1 MCSYIQHIA
10 RLIHM
15 PVYTSLLLWQ
25 YRAYVMDSVS
35 SGQAIIT
42 SHRHSWLYIHYWV
55 RSKCPGVLISEVVKY
70 KNVVFETDDVY
81 RGVET

>member
-1 MCSYIQHIA
+1 
-10 RLIHM
+10 
-15 PVYTSLLLWQ
+15 
-25 YRAYVMDSVS
+25 MDSVS